1 MKKAALLLAV
11 VLAAFCF
18 CAPAMA
24 EAPFHIGIVT
34 GTVSQSEDDL
44 RGAELMI
51 QKYGDVSD
59 GGSSTSPIP
68 TTSCPRWRRQSR
80 R

>member
-1 MKKAALLLAV
+1 M
-11 VLAAFCF
+11 AAFCF

-51 QKYGDVSD
+51 QKYGDVV
-59 GGSSTSPIP
+59 
-68 TTSCPRWRRQSR
+68 
-80 R
+80 